1 MPASIF
7 MRARH
12 AFAANLELGLSGA
25 EQRNQASLARYSVR
39 EVEQA
44 EDDARDQRFAAER
57 RRDAA
62 EQREAE
68 LAKDIAEW
76 GEKAEYSL
84 SKDRED
90 LARAAFAR
98 QIDLEREQARQG
110 ETKAQAMREIK
121 RLQALGEALAQRRQE
136 MAEQLRSATAD
147 RGSSFASDDGAERD
161 TIEQTVAKAEQRF
174 ARVMDD
180 LTRDPP
186 ASSDDKAAFAE
197 IDAIRREDAVS
208 QRLAAMKSGSAKA
221 KAGKKKR

>member
-12 AFAANLELGLSGA
+12 AFAVNLELGLSGA
-25 EQRNQASLARYSVR
+25 EQRSQARMARYSVR

-44 EDDARDQRFAAER
+44 EEDARDQRFSAER

-62 EQREAE
+62 ERREAE
-68 LAKDIAEW
+68 LAKEIAEW
-76 GEKAEYSL
+76 GEKADYSL

-90 LARAAFAR
+90 LARAALAR
-98 QIDLEREQARQG
+98 QVDLEREQARQG
-110 ETKAQAMREIK
+110 ETKAQAKREMK
-121 RLQALGEALAQRRQE
+121 RLQALGEALSQRREE
-136 MAEQLRSATAD
+136 MAEQLRAAKID
-147 RGSSFASDDGAERD
+147 RGSAFASDDGAGRD
-161 TIEQTVAKAEQRF
+161 TIEQAVAKAEQRF
-174 ARVMDD
+174 ARIMDD

-197 IDAIRREDAVS
+197 IDAIRREDAVA
-208 QRLAAMKSGSAKA
+208 QRLAAIKSGAAKA